1 MMPAGPKGGGSGRRG
16 GVPSRFLLTPFFLD
30 RPEPGLRPLA
40 GAGWEVH
47 EGALPAGQLLARLAA
62 RHAPIARWVAEAV
75 ASGRRPVSLAGD
87 CVAAIPVLA
96 GLQRAGVD
104 PLLVWFDAHGDFNTF
119 ETTPSGFL
127 GGMPLAMLVGRGEQ
141 ALCRAVGVRPLPEEQ
156 VILTD
161 ARDLDR
167 PGEAA
172 AVTASQIAH
181 LPRVGLL
188 VGHQLEQRPI
198 WVHFDTDVLRPEDAP
213 AQNYLAPGGPSP
225 DELAE
230 VFERLCASGRVVAV
244 SVSCWNPA
252 LDVGGATAR
261 VCLDLL
267 SRLLGEEVAG
277 CGGG

>member
-1 MMPAGPKGGGSGRRG
+1 MR
-16 GVPSRFLLTPFFLD
+16 SRFLLTPYFLD

-40 GAGWEVH
+40 GAGWEINDG
-47 EGALPAGQLLARLAA
+47 ELPAGELLARVAA
-62 RHAPIARWVAEAV
+62 RNAAIAPWVAQVV
-75 ASGRRPVSLAGD
+75 AAGARPVSLAGD
-87 CVAAIPVLA
+87 CLAAIPVLA
-96 GLQRAGVD
+96 GLQRAGID

-141 ALCRAVGVRPLPEEQ
+141 AVCRAVGVRPIAETQ

-172 AVTASQIAH
+172 AVAASQIVH
-181 LPRVGLL
+181 LPQVGLL
-188 VGHQLEQRPI
+188 VGHPLGQRPI

-213 AQNYLAPGGPSP
+213 AQNYLAPGGPSR
-225 DELAE
+225 DELAG
-230 VFERLCASGRVVAV
+230 VFQALRASGRVVAV

-252 LDVGGATAR
+252 ADGGGATAR

-267 SRLLGEEVAG
+267 ADLLGEDVAE
-277 CGGG
+277 GGGG